1 MLTAA
6 IVRRLLQLLIFIVIQ
21 AAILFGASGRL
32 NWLMAWVYLGV
43 YVGLIA
49 VNALV
54 LLPRDPELIAERG
67 RVAENAKGWDRLIA
81 VLYTLCSL
89 TILAVAGLDA
99 RFGWTPPFS
108 LAIQVIALLF
118 LLVGWALVSWAM
130 ASNRFFS
137 SVVRIQTDRG
147 HTVATGGPYRFV
159 RHPGY
164 VAGMISALA
173 TAVMLN
179 SLWALIPTGL
189 LIGLVVIRTALE
201 DRALRNE
208 LDGYQAYTERVRH
221 RLFPGIW

>member
-21 AAILFGASGRL
+21 AAILFGASGRV